1 MSGTDDMSGSNGR
14 EQSVLVTGAGSGIG
28 RATTRF
34 LVDKGFH
41 VYAGARRRAGVDALA
56 AELPPSSVTP
66 VLFDVRDEKSVADAS
81 ARTAERADGTPLRA
95 VCNVAGVVTNG
106 PLADLSADALTDV
119 LAVNVVGVHTVTRA
133 FLPLLGEGSRIV
145 NLSSASGVRTLPFTG
160 AYSASKFGLE
170 ALSAAMRMEYAALGI
185 RVSVIA
191 PGMIDT
197 PMAAAI
203 QEELGRPPS
212 MPVYAA
218 PLRRALERSVR
229 SARNGIPMDRVVRAV
244 HHVVTAR
251 NPAPRYDLHHSFL
264 QDAVL
269 MRLLPV
275 RAREAVVRK
284 VLGLNPGTPPD

>member
-1 MSGTDDMSGSNGR
+1 MDGLSGTR
-14 EQSVLVTGAGSGIG
+14 QSVLVTGAGSGIG

-34 LVDKGFH
+34 LAAEGFH
-41 VYAGARRRAGVDALA
+41 VYAGARRRAGLDELA
-56 AELPPSSVTP
+56 AELPPGSVTP
-66 VLFDVRDEKSVADAS
+66 LLFDVRDAESVARAS
-81 ARTAERADGTPLRA
+81 AETADRAAGAPLMA
-95 VCNVAGVVTNG
+95 VCNVAGTVTNG
-106 PLADLSADALTDV
+106 PLVDLTPDALTDV
-119 LAVNVVGVHTVTRA
+119 LAVNVVGTHTVTRA

-203 QEELGRPPS
+203 QDELGRTPS
-212 MPVYAA
+212 MPVYEA
-218 PLRRALERSVR
+218 PLGRARQRSVR

-244 HHVVTAR
+244 HRVVTAR
-251 NPAPRYDLHHSFL
+251 NPAPRYDLHHSYL

-275 RAREAVVRK
+275 RLREAVVRRA
-284 VLGLNPGTPPD
+284 LGLNPGDRPG

>member
-1 MSGTDDMSGSNGR
+1 MDGMKS
-14 EQSVLVTGAGSGIG
+14 SVLVTGAGSGIG

-34 LVDKGFH
+34 LVGKGFH
-41 VYAGARRRAGVDALA
+41 VYAGARRRAGVTELA
-56 AELPPSSVTP
+56 EELPPGSVTP

-81 ARTAERADGTPLRA
+81 ARIADRAAGVPLKA

-106 PLADLSADALTDV
+106 PLADLSAEAFAEV
-119 LAVNVVGVHTVTRA
+119 LAVNVVGTHTVTRA
-133 FLPLLGEGSRIV
+133 FLPLLGPGSRIV

-203 QEELGRPPS
+203 QDELGRTPS
-212 MPVYAA
+212 MEVYAA
-218 PLRRALERSVR
+218 PLGRALERSVR
-229 SARNGIPMDRVVRAV
+229 STRNGIPMDRVVRAV
-244 HHVVTAR
+244 HHVVTTR
-251 NPAPRYDLHHSFL
+251 NPAPRYDLHQSFL

-275 RAREAVVRK
+275 RVREAVVRK
-284 VLGLNPGTPPD
+284 VLGLNAGDAPD

>member
-1 MSGTDDMSGSNGR
+1 MDGMNGTR
-14 EQSVLVTGAGSGIG
+14 QSVLVTGAGSGIG

-34 LVDKGFH
+34 LAAEGFH
-41 VYAGARRRAGVDALA
+41 VYAGARRRAGLDELA
-56 AELPPSSVTP
+56 AELPPGSITP
-66 VLFDVRDEKSVADAS
+66 LLFDVRDAESVARAS
-81 ARTAERADGTPLRA
+81 AETADRAAGAPLRA
-95 VCNVAGVVTNG
+95 VCNVAGTVTNG
-106 PLADLSADALTDV
+106 PLVDLTADALTDV
-119 LAVNVVGVHTVTRA
+119 LAVNVVGTHTVTRA

-203 QEELGRPPS
+203 QEELGRTPS

-229 SARNGIPMDRVVRAV
+229 AARNGIPMDRVVRAV
-244 HHVVTAR
+244 HRVVTAR
-251 NPAPRYDLHHSFL
+251 NPAPRYDLHHSYL

-275 RAREAVVRK
+275 RLREAVVRRA
-284 VLGLNPGTPPD
+284 LGLNAGDRPG

>member
-1 MSGTDDMSGSNGR
+1 MDGMNGTR
-14 EQSVLVTGAGSGIG
+14 QSVLVTGAGSGIG

-34 LVDKGFH
+34 LAAEGFH
-41 VYAGARRRAGVDALA
+41 VYAGARRRAGLDELA
-56 AELPPSSVTP
+56 AELPPGSITP
-66 VLFDVRDEKSVADAS
+66 LLFDVRDEKSVARAS
-81 ARTAERADGTPLRA
+81 AETADRAAGAPLRA
-95 VCNVAGVVTNG
+95 VCNVAGTVTNG
-106 PLADLSADALTDV
+106 PLVDLTADALTDV
-119 LAVNVVGVHTVTRA
+119 LAVNVVGTHTVTRA

-203 QEELGRPPS
+203 QDDLGRTPS
-212 MPVYAA
+212 MPVYEA
-218 PLRRALERSVR
+218 PLGRARQRSAR
-229 SARNGIPMDRVVRAV
+229 SARNGIPMDRVIHAV
-244 HHVVTAR
+244 HRVVTAR
-251 NPAPRYDLHHSFL
+251 NPAPRYDLHHSYL

-275 RAREAVVRK
+275 RLREAVVRRA
-284 VLGLNPGTPPD
+284 LGLNPGDRPG